1 MKKIK
6 IGIDI
11 DEILRAKWIQFD
23 RYYVEE
29 FGEEG
34 LPKDDELYTNDYFNS
49 YKWIDIVEKKRYLK
63 DPEKTPDTINPLDYM
78 VDENNEA
85 MADSALFKP
94 EEKTKLTAKEAY
106 NRFMYEDYVL
116 EIHGTAPVMYKGMEL
131 HVDKFINKY
140 KDHADFILTSKE
152 NWFSIPPTLFFLS
165 KMMSRFKEYRFVE
178 SYDEYWSNDIDII
191 ISANP
196 DVLSVKPDYKKYIK
210 PLRPYNKI
218 IDDGEIKNILQLND
232 LIENKE
238 FEKLLNYNKK
248 QKNEKK

>member
-11 DEILRAKWIQFD
+11 DEILRAKWVQFD

-34 LPKDDELYTNDYFNS
+34 LPKDKEPYTNDYFKH
-49 YKWIDIVEKKRYLK
+49 YKWKDTVEKRKYLK
-63 DPEKTPDTINPLDYM
+63 DPEKTPETINPLDYQ

-85 MADSALFKP
+85 TADSALFKP
-94 EEKTKLTAKEAY
+94 EEKTELTAKEVY

-131 HVDKFINKY
+131 HIDKFLNKY
-140 KDHADFILTSKE
+140 KDFAEFVLISKE

-165 KMMSRFKEYRFVE
+165 KMMSKFKEYRFVE
-178 SYDEYWSNDIDII
+178 DFSEYWFEDVDLII
-191 ISANP
+191 TANP
-196 DVLSVKPDYKKYIK
+196 EVLINKPNNKKHIK
-210 PLRPYNKI
+210 PLRPYNEEFKC
-218 IDDGEIKNILQLND
+218 GEVMDILQLND
-232 LIENKE
+232 LIENSE
-238 FEKLLNYNKK
+238 FEKLVNYNKK
-248 QKNEKK
+248 

>member
-34 LPKDDELYTNDYFNS
+34 IPKDMEPYTHDYFRD
-49 YKWIDIVEKKRYLK
+49 YGWKDTIERKKYLK
-63 DPEKTPDTINPLDYM
+63 EPEKTPDTINPLDYQ
-78 VDENNEA
+78 VDKNNEA
-85 MADSALFKP
+85 MADSALFML
-94 EEKTKLTAKEAY
+94 EEKTELKAKEVY
-106 NRFMYEDYVL
+106 NKFMYEDYVL

-131 HVDKFINKY
+131 HIDKFLNKY
-140 KDHADFILTSKE
+140 KDFADFIIISKE

-178 SYDEYWSNDIDII
+178 DYEEYWGDDIDLLIT
-191 ISANP
+191 ANP
-196 DVLSVKPDYKKYIK
+196 DVLLKRPTNKKFIK
-210 PLRPYNKI
+210 PSRPYNKI
-218 IDDGEIKNILQLND
+218 LYEGEVKDILQLND
-232 LIENKE
+232 LTDNEE
-238 FEKLLNYNKK
+238 FEKLINYK
-248 QKNEKK
+248 QKI